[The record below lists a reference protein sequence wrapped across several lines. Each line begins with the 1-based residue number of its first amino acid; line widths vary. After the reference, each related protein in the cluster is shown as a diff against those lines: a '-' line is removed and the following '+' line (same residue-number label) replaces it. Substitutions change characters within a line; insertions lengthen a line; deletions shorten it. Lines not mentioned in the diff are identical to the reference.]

1 MTRVRR
7 NPTPAAYRRYPAAI
21 RKTLRM
27 RKRLRRIMK
36 PMTEWARTAAALSLL
51 LLAAWTAVQAG
62 NGPKRSEPTPA
73 PLAADSTR

>member
-1 MTRVRR
+1 MTIRVRR
-7 NPTPAAYRRYPAAI
+7 HSAFAYRRYPAAI
-21 RKTLRM
+21 RNALRL

-62 NGPKRSEPTPA
+62 NRSEPMPA
-73 PLAADSTR
+73 SVATDHRR